1 MRGRSGLA
9 ALVLAVGLAATGE
22 ALAQPSPPTTTPPI
36 TIPGGRDL
44 QGLAENAG
52 STIGAVLTGLG
63 GQGGGSG
70 AGNSGTGAGTGTTGG
85 GGGGSGGGGSGGGGS
100 GSGGGGS
107 GGGGSIG
114 SGSGGGGGSTEPPI
128 TNPVLCTSLEEFLNP
143 APGTYCGTNQPT
155 LNPTGTSPTT
165 TPGGEGAG
173 GSTPSTTA
181 PPRPAVVIARETAQR
196 TAIPLPSIRT
206 SPPVGRDQLVNLPTW
221 MWVEDWSSRRAT
233 ATEGPLT
240 VTVVAAPRSVTWRM
254 GDGGSV
260 VCGAGTPW
268 NSALR
273 EEQQSTDCSHTY
285 TRSSANQPDL
295 LYQARATMTWDVTWS
310 ATNGE
315 SGSLG
320 QANRSVDF
328 TMRVAE
334 GQAIVTQSGR

>member
-1 MRGRSGLA
+1 MAGRSGLRGRSGLA
-9 ALVLAVGLAATGE
+9 VLAVFASLLSASRGLAQT
-22 ALAQPSPPTTTPPI
+22 SPPSTSPPI
-36 TIPGGRDL
+36 TVPHVQDL
-44 QGLAENAG
+44 LGTAQNTGD
-52 STIGAVLTGLG
+52 SIGAVLTGVG
-63 GQGGGSG
+63 GQGGGNG
-70 AGNSGTGAGTGTTGG
+70 SGTGGTGTGTTGG
-85 GGGGSGGGGSGGGGS
+85 GSGGGSAGGGFGSGGGSSNGGAGS
-100 GSGGGGS
+100 GS
-107 GGGGSIG
+107 
-114 SGSGGGGGSTEPPI
+114 GGGSTEPPI
-128 TNPVLCTSLEEFLNP
+128 TNPISCGSLEEFLNP
-143 APGTYCGTNQPT
+143 PPGTHCGTNQPT
-155 LNPTGTSPTT
+155 LNPTGTPTT
-165 TPGGEGAG
+165 TPGGG
-173 GSTPSTTA
+173 GSGDSTPSTTA

-196 TAIPLPSIRT
+196 TNIPLPSIRT

-221 MWVEDWSSRRAT
+221 VWVEDWNARRAT

-240 VTVVAAPRSVTWRM
+240 VTVVASPRSVTWRM
-254 GDGGSV
+254 GDGASV

-268 NSALR
+268 NSSLR